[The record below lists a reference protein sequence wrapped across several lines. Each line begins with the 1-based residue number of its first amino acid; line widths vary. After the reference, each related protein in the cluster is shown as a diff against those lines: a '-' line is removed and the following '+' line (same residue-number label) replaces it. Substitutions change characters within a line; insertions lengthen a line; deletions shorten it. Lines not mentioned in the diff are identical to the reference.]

1 MDEYDDYVALCAR
14 EKLDAQLQAIRSC
27 AMDAAALTQG
37 SQPWFCGKA
46 SELLNLANEA
56 IRTYA
61 VKPASL
67 RGVLL
72 SEMLAI
78 VMHLYKLGAN
88 PVANPDDAMVYYGDI
103 MPALRGCIKFLSDEI
118 AALARDLVQTDD
130 GVRNAVLEEFAAL
143 DRSAADREVARALH
157 ARDAAYAAANP
168 VDSIEELMRA
178 VDLEDGLEAG
188 RGDDEPFD
196 PEDDCEVHGC
206 DGDCDEDCPCP
217 CHAEPDDDEEPGDD
231 DDDDER
237 PDDMGAAL

>member
-1 MDEYDDYVALCAR
+1 MDEYDDYVALCAREKLDAQLQAIRSCAR

-157 ARDAAYAAANP
+157 ANP

-178 VDLEDGLEAG
+178 VVLEDGLEAG

-206 DGDCDEDCPCP
+206 DGDCDEDCPC
-217 CHAEPDDDEEPGDD
+217 HAEPDD